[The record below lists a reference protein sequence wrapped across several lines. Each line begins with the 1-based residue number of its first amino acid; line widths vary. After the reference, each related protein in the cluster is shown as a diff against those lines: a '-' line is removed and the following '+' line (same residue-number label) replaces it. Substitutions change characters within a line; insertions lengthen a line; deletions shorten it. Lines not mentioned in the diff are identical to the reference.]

1 MAIRA
6 PSWTRFICI
15 GQCTSVRKDGVSVH
29 REALC
34 IWNEIGFSTAVLCW
48 RTQHYTLYIYY
59 TQHLFSRFVADWSRM
74 LRSSSRDFC
83 TKKFSF
89 TFLFS
94 LIIKSPILFWG
105 KKKKL
110 ENYRTTEAQT
120 LTGQT
125 WYFFRCTVIA
135 IYLSLSRNN
144 MVFSRS
150 NNSKWIHCE
159 QRKVCTLLLLLTS
172 CLLNQQCHA
181 V

>member
-1 MAIRA
+1 MAWACTDRHCVFGMKLVSPQRFCAGGHNIIHYTYIIRNIYSA
-6 PSWTRFICI
+6 DLWLTGAGCW
-15 GQCTSVRKDGVSVH
+15 GVH
-29 REALC
+29 RETSA
-34 IWNEIGFSTAVLCW
+34 
-48 RTQHYTLYIYY
+48 QK
-59 TQHLFSRFVADWSRM
+59 
-74 LRSSSRDFC
+74 SSASPFC
-83 TKKFSF
+83 SVS
-89 TFLFS
+89 S
-94 LIIKSPILFWG
+94 LNPQSCSG
-105 KKKKL
+105 EKKKKL
-110 ENYRTTEAQT
+110 THSSCKETFTTEAQT